1 MKPCVVW
8 MNTDSLAGLQP
19 GELVSLWLSYDLAM
33 ALEKGETFDRR
44 ADHLLMVVAAVHSPA
59 ATPYG
64 RDSVV
69 LTCVELGFPCIETYE
84 FLEVESGRRD
94 VSIFTS
100 SYMVVWECDEEQ
112 KR

>member
-33 ALEKGETFDRR
+33 ALEKGETFDKC
-44 ADHLLMVVAAVHSPA
+44 ADPLMVVAAAHRPA
-59 ATPYG
+59 ATPSE
-64 RDSVV
+64 RASVV
-69 LTCVELGFPCIETYE
+69 VTCVELGFPCIETYE
-84 FLEVESGRRD
+84 FLEVEPGRRD
-94 VSIFTS
+94 VSMFTS